1 MTSEQKEKLIKRI
14 GYGQSLKMLSWEF
27 KMKEYEIMKFAK
39 ENGYVIR
46 KDDYLR
52 YSNQLD
58 KKKVSQQ

>member
-14 GYGQSLKMLSWEF
+14 SNGQSLKMLSWEF

-58 KKKVSQQ
+58 KKK